1 MKPRFRLFAGPNGSG
16 KSSLFLHLRKKG
28 EIHTE
33 IYVSADR
40 IEADI
45 LKDGKFNFNAYRVQV
60 NQLEFIEHIQQS
72 GLLSKM
78 TNNHVL
84 DGLKLEKG
92 ILYINLNDRHSYTA
106 SFIATYLAGKL
117 LDTKQSFCFET
128 VMSHTSKI
136 ELLKKATEKGFKT
149 YLYFVF
155 TDNPLLNQLR
165 VKLRVKEGGH
175 DVDSEKIN
183 DRFYRS
189 FKNLPDALALAETS
203 FLINNSINFE
213 IVGQSKNKVFSWRT
227 KSPPEVLKTY
237 SNL

>member
-16 KSSLFLHLRKKG
+16 KSSLFQHLRKNG

-60 NQLEFIEHIQQS
+60 NESEFKTHIQQS

-78 TNNHVL
+78 TDNHFLEV
-84 DGLKLEKG
+84 LKLEKG
-92 ILYINLNDRHSYTA
+92 VLYINPKDRHSYTA
-106 SFIATYLAGKL
+106 SFIATYLAEKL
-117 LDTKQSFCFET
+117 LHTKQSFCFET
-128 VMSHTSKI
+128 VMSHASKI
-136 ELLKKATEKGFKT
+136 ELLRRANDNGFKT

-175 DVDSEKIN
+175 DVDSEKVN

-189 FKNLPDALALAETS
+189 FKNLPDALALADAA
-203 FLINNSINFE
+203 FLINNSLNFE
-213 IVGQSKNKVFSWRT
+213 IVAQKKKDIFSWLT
-227 KSPPEVLKTY
+227 KTPPKPLKTY